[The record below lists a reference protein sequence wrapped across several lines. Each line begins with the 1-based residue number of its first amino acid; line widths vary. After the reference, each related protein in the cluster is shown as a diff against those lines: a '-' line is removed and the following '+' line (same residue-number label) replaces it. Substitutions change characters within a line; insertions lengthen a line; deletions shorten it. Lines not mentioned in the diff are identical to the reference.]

1 MPPAAKRL
9 PGTPPG
15 PGATAP
21 PLLALLLLLA
31 CWAGACRGAPI
42 LLQELQ
48 PEEELQLWNEIEAA
62 CSSFLPSGSQPQ
74 ASDALKELC
83 FTIMG
88 TLPKPQKTDE
98 KVNNKRFLFHYSKTG
113 KLGNSNVVSS
123 VVHPLLQLVPQL
135 HERRMKRFKLNGEFQ
150 GPIASHNR
158 RYFLFRPR
166 NGKRSEDYI

>member
-1 MPPAAKRL
+1 MDIFLKRL
-9 PGTPPG
+9 TPPQKEPQADPSG
-15 PGATAP
+15 
-21 PLLALLLLLA
+21 
-31 CWAGACRGAPI
+31 GAPI

-62 CSSFLPSGSQPQ
+62 CSSFLSSDSQPQ
-74 ASDALKELC
+74 ASDALEELC

-88 TLPKPQKTDE
+88 NLPKPQKTDE